1 MKEVAKNRTAT
12 FDYAILE
19 KFEAGI
25 ELLGFEVKAVKAGKM
40 NLTGSYA
47 QIKGNEVLLI
57 NADIQP
63 YQPKNTPKNYDQE
76 RTRRL
81 LLTRKEI
88 ESLTGKIHE
97 AGLTLVPLR
106 AYIKGRLVKLEL
118 GLAKHKKKAD
128 KRETIKKRDIDRD
141 IRRALKN

>member
-1 MKEVAKNRTAT
+1 MKVLAVNKQAR
-12 FDYAILE
+12 FDYEIL
-19 KFEAGI
+19 KTIEAGI
-25 ELLGFEVKAVKAGKM
+25 ELKGFEVKAAKSGKI
-40 NLTGSYA
+40 NLSGSYA
-47 QIKGNEVLLI
+47 RVKKNEVWLI

-63 YQPKNTPKNYDQE
+63 YQPKNTPSDYDTQ

-81 LLTRKEI
+81 LLTKKEI
-88 ESLTGKIHE
+88 ESLIGKTHE

-118 GLAKHKKKAD
+118 GLARHKKKAD
-128 KRETIKKRDIDRD
+128 KREVIKKRDTDRD